1 MKVLLDYF
9 GAVVALVEFRAAGAV
24 FVALL
29 RIGEVS
35 PALGSERV
43 KRAVAEQAVELVGV
57 DALVAGEVLA
67 LPVREKG
74 VLVCVARFHAVII
87 TGFRGAGDAAKWHD
101 VARGAVGIGSFWHD
115 THGPTCHKAYT
126 AKPS

>member
-43 KRAVAEQAVELVGV
+43 ERAVAEQAVELVGV

-87 TGFRGAGDAAKWHD
+87 TGFRE

-115 THGPTCHKAYT
+115 THGPSYHMAYT

>member
-1 MKVLLDYF
+1 MKVFLDYF

-35 PALGSERV
+35 PTLGSERV
-43 KRAVAEQAVELVGV
+43 ERAVAEQAVELVGI
-57 DALVAGEVLA
+57 DALMAREVRA

-74 VLVCVARFHAVII
+74 VLVCFTRIHAASIAD
-87 TGFRGAGDAAKWHD
+87 FREAEGAP
-101 VARGAVGIGSFWHD
+101 VRTRGRSAVGFM
-115 THGPTCHKAYT
+115 AYT
-126 AKPS
+126 AKLT

>member
-1 MKVLLDYF
+1 MKVFLDYF

-43 KRAVAEQAVELVGV
+43 ERAVAEQAVELVGI
-57 DALVAGEVLA
+57 DALMAREVRA

-74 VLVCVARFHAVII
+74 VLVCFARIHAASIAD
-87 TGFRGAGDAAKWHD
+87 FREAEGAP
-101 VARGAVGIGSFWHD
+101 VRTRGRSAVGFM
-115 THGPTCHKAYT
+115 AYT
-126 AKPS
+126 AKPT

>member
-1 MKVLLDYF
+1 MKVFLDYF
-9 GAVVALVEFRAAGAV
+9 GAVVALVEFRAVGTV

-43 KRAVAEQAVELVGV
+43 ERAVAEQAVELVEI
-57 DALVAGEVLA
+57 DALMAREVRA

-74 VLVCVARFHAVII
+74 VLVCFARIHAASIADFCEAEGAPVR
-87 TGFRGAGDAAKWHD
+87 TRG
-101 VARGAVGIGSFWHD
+101 RSAVGFM
-115 THGPTCHKAYT
+115 AYT
-126 AKPS
+126 AKPT